1 MYNSTH
7 LPAYK
12 AVFYANDPET
22 GYYTKTP
29 QQLEKTPVM
38 RLQYQ
43 LKVEPTILH
52 LIKCNFSQIIRG
64 KETFKKVECL
74 NFLPACSLPIFR
86 NGLPAIDYEKLKGQ
100 KILSMCFFQFPVDN
114 SRLTHFYFG
123 RFYIDN
129 RGARECFINEVIP
142 VLEKGLPPLNT
153 NGEL

>member
-12 AVFYANDPET
+12 AVFYANDPQT

-29 QQLEKTPVM
+29 QQPEKTPVM
-38 RLQYQ
+38 RLQYK
-43 LKVEPTILH
+43 LKVEPSILH
-52 LIKCNFSQIIRG
+52 QIKCNASQIIRE
-64 KETFKKVECL
+64 KESFKKIGAFKFFTGL
-74 NFLPACSLPIFR
+74 QPANFLQWFTG
-86 NGLPAIDYEKLKGQ
+86 NDYEKLKGQ
-100 KILSMCFFQFPVDN
+100 KILSMCFFQFSVDN
-114 SRLTHFYFG
+114 SRLTVFYFG

-129 RGARECFINEVIP
+129 RAARERFINEVIP